1 MAKGFVLTS
10 TLAIQAPNMRN
21 VVRNINNQLKGVNAN
36 VNVNL
41 PKGTAGQLQTVSQN
55 LQNVSNNA
63 KAAGRSAQRM
73 GSSFRGALSYLMK
86 YDLARSIINAF
97 VNTIRDGVTSAIAF
111 EREMVKVSQ
120 VTGKTMN
127 SLKGLEREI
136 TSLST
141 SLGVSSSSLVKTS
154 RVLAQTGMTARD
166 VRISLDALAKTTLAA
181 TFDDITSTTET
192 AIAAMRQFNI
202 EASNLER
209 ELGRINAL
217 AANFAVEA
225 GDIGVAIRR
234 AGGAFKAAGG
244 QLMELEA
251 MFTAVRS
258 TTRETAETIA
268 TGFRTIFTRI
278 QRPKTIQFLRQVGV
292 ELQDLAGNF
301 VGPYEAVRRL
311 NIALKDLDPR
321 DVRYSQIVEQLGG
334 FRQVSKVIP
343 LIQQFG
349 VAQKAL
355 NVAQSGG
362 TSLARDAAKAQQ
374 SVAVQVVKVKEEFQA
389 LFRTFMGSSGMQA
402 MVKMALELAKA
413 LATVAET
420 LGPMIPMLT
429 ALAAAKGVAFLAGG
443 MGRGRNQG
451 GRINRFASGGMVPG
465 RGNRD
470 TVPAM
475 LTPGEFVIRK
485 SSVKAIGTD
494 RLRKMNRY
502 ASGGTVEQ
510 MAKKKPSIKKLG
522 FDEPFKRAKSVFD
535 GLQGQDQVSAT
546 VNRKKISRADV
557 EKMYKGAQREQVLG
571 TLALNNKA
579 SADMFEAVAAKKS
592 RMKLIPGNA
601 PMDLK
606 GRGLK
611 YGEVKFKGR
620 AESEKAVINKVLRQ
634 HLTDK
639 TKKLK
644 DSGPDRALSSRA
656 KNNKNR

>member
-10 TLAIQAPNMRN
+10 TLAIQSPNMRN
-21 VVRNINNQLKGVNAN
+21 VVRNINNQLKGVTAN

-41 PKGTAGQLQTVSQN
+41 PRGTAGQLQTVSQN

-97 VNTIRDGVTSAIAF
+97 VNTIRDGVTSAVAF

-154 RVLAQTGMTARD
+154 RVLAQTGMSARD
-166 VRISLDALAKTTLAA
+166 VKISLDALAKTTLAA

-429 ALAAAKGVAFLAGG
+429 ALTAAKGVAFLAGG
-443 MGRGRNQG
+443 MGRGKNQG

-485 SSVKAIGTD
+485 SSVQAIGAD
-494 RLRKMNRY
+494 RFTKDGTGILTAHQGAVQKERSQRK
-502 ASGGTVEQ
+502 S
-510 MAKKKPSIKKLG
+510 P
-522 FDEPFKRAKSVFD
+522 KS
-535 GLQGQDQVSAT
+535 L
-546 VNRKKISRADV
+546 
-557 EKMYKGAQREQVLG
+557 L
-571 TLALNNKA
+571 
-579 SADMFEAVAAKKS
+579 
-592 RMKLIPGNA
+592 
-601 PMDLK
+601 
-606 GRGLK
+606 
-611 YGEVKFKGR
+611 
-620 AESEKAVINKVLRQ
+620 
-634 HLTDK
+634 
-639 TKKLK
+639 
-644 DSGPDRALSSRA
+644 
-656 KNNKNR
+656 